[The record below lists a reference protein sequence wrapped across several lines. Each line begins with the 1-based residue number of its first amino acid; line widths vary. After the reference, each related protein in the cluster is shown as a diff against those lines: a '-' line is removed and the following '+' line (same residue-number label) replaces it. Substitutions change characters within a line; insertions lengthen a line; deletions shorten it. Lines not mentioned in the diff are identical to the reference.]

1 MSLSS
6 TTLKNDNDGYKEAY
20 KDDEE
25 PFNDIQPPCG
35 MQHHPQPQ
43 HSLTTKGIKSLH
55 VADAYEEAYEDGE
68 EPLKHIH
75 PAHRMQHHLER
86 QQSLTTKGIKN
97 QQASPR

>member
-1 MSLSS
+1 
-6 TTLKNDNDGYKEAY
+6 
-20 KDDEE
+20 
-25 PFNDIQPPCG
+25 

-97 QQASPR
+97 RQASPRNSKTRCKRKKRLNERDKIKNEPETEHEFFLLDLF